1 MDYEVIVVGGGTTGS
16 LIAFELGKLGKRVL
30 VVEAGGR
37 AQMKWPVNLAGDGGV
52 EGPPHFRDST
62 RFFSDLGSHYF
73 KAVRGLGGAGQIYAG
88 WTYRFHPSDFRMKS
102 RYGVGADWPIAFEDL
117 VPFYRKAEELMGIAG
132 QADPNMPGTEIPFPM
147 EAFPID
153 LASQV
158 FNRKLGG
165 RLVFTPA
172 PQSRNRVPYDGRP
185 ACRGYRMCWECPL
198 EAKWTPQNT
207 VIRKTHELTN
217 VEYLIRSPVVFVEVG
232 SGGAIDNI
240 RCLSSNGETKL
251 SAKAYV
257 LACNGIETPRLMLHC
272 KQQNAPAGLANSSGL
287 VGRDYMGHPHVDWI
301 VDLGENVFGG
311 RGPLHSSHCTRFVD
325 HPNRAAAAAV
335 NLHYIQ
341 APLPEI
347 ELNTDLWG
355 AELIRDAQRNTGRI
369 IHLGIEAEMLPDPR
383 SYIALDGAVDQFGM
397 PLAQVHYYLTDYVRH
412 GFEQV
417 ATILRDAAKR
427 GDIAAFEEKPPEHDG
442 GHWMGATRM
451 GSRPDDSVADSFGR
465 TWDHA
470 NLFIAGAS
478 LYPTATPFNPIETSI
493 ALALRAVPQIAGA
506 I

>member
-1 MDYEVIVVGGGTTGS
+1 LDYEVIVVGGGTTGS
-16 LIAFELGKLGKRVL
+16 LIAFELGKLGRKVL

-62 RFFSDLGSHYF
+62 RFFSDLGSHYY

-88 WTYRFHPSDFRMKS
+88 WTYRFHPNDFRLKS
-102 RYGVGADWPIAFEDL
+102 KYGVGVDWPIAYEDL
-117 VPFYRKAEELMGIAG
+117 APFYARAEKLIGISG
-132 QADPNMPGTEIPFPM
+132 RADPNLPGTENSYPM

-153 LASQV
+153 FASQV
-158 FNRKLGG
+158 FNRRLGG

-198 EAKWTPQNT
+198 EAKWTPQNS
-207 VIRKTHELTN
+207 VIRKTFGLTN
-217 VEYLIRSPVVFVEVG
+217 VEYLIRSPMVFMDVG
-232 SGGAIDNI
+232 SGGAVENV
-240 RCLSSNGETKL
+240 RCLSTSGETRL
-251 SAKAYV
+251 TAKVYV
-257 LACNGIETPRLMLHC
+257 LACNGIETPRLMLHS
-272 KQQNAPAGLANSSGL
+272 KQQNAPDGLANSSGL
-287 VGRDYMGHPHVDWI
+287 VGRNYMGHPHVDWV

-311 RGPLHSSHCTRFVD
+311 RGPLHSSNCLRFAD

-341 APLPEI
+341 APLPQI
-347 ELNTDLWG
+347 NLNTDLWG
-355 AELIRDAQRNTGRI
+355 AELILDAQKNTGRI
-369 IHLGIEAEMLPDPR
+369 VHLGMEAEMLADTR
-383 SYIALDGAVDQFGM
+383 SFIALDSAVDQFGL
-397 PLAQVHYYLTDYVRH
+397 PLVQVHYYLTDYVRR
-412 GFEQV
+412 GLRQV
-417 ATILRDAAKR
+417 AGVLDDAVKS
-427 GDIAAFEEKPPEHDG
+427 GDIVAFEEKPPEHDG

-451 GSRPDDSVADSFGR
+451 GTGRENSVTDSFGR
-465 TWDHA
+465 TWDHP

-478 LYPTATPFNPIETSI
+478 LYPTATPFNPIETSV
-493 ALALRAVPQIAGA
+493 ALALRAVPQIAST